1 MMKKCTLGVTAVAIL
16 AMSLNVAAEG
26 DPASYCKQA
35 AKLYEEDD
43 IAGAVEE
50 AKWCLESLEQL
61 QQSMKSDRFPQ
72 DVAGWKRGEIEQNK
86 MMGFSNIR
94 TEYNKGEQMIE
105 ASYTSGGGG
114 MGAMFSQMGLAGG
127 GKKVRLG
134 RYTGMV
140 MEEGSRNEIMISLKM
155 TPGMLNLSSSSAS
168 LDELTAFAKSFPVSD
183 IDQ

>member
-1 MMKKCTLGVTAVAIL
+1 MMKKCTLGVIAVAIL

-86 MMGFSNIR
+86 MMGFSSIR
-94 TEYNKGEQMIE
+94 TEYNKGDQMIE

-114 MGAMFSQMGLAGG
+114 MGAMFSQMGLVGG

-155 TPGMLNLSSSSAS
+155 TPGMLNLFSSSAS
-168 LDELTAFAKSFPVSD
+168 LDELTAFAKAFPVND
-183 IDQ
+183 IDR

>member
-1 MMKKCTLGVTAVAIL
+1 MKTYTLGITATAFL

-26 DPASYCKQA
+26 DPASYCKRA
-35 AKLYEEDD
+35 AKLFEEDD
-43 IAGAVEE
+43 IPGAVEE

-61 QQSMKSDRFPQ
+61 QQARQSDRFPQ

-86 MMGFSNIR
+86 MMGFSNIS
-94 TEYNKGEQMIE
+94 TEYSKGEQMIE

-140 MEEGSRNEIMISLKM
+140 MEEGDRNEIMISLKM
-155 TPGMLNLSSSSAS
+155 TPGMINLTSSSAS
-168 LDELTAFAKSFPVSD
+168 LDELTAFAKAFPISD

>member
-1 MMKKCTLGVTAVAIL
+1 MRKCTLGMTAIAL
-16 AMSLNVAAEG
+16 LSMSLNVVAEG

-61 QQSMKSDRFPQ
+61 QQARQSDRFPQ

-86 MMGFSNIR
+86 MMGFSNIS
-94 TEYNKGEQMIE
+94 TEYNKGEKMIE

-127 GKKVRLG
+127 GKKIRLG

-140 MEEGSRNEIMISLKM
+140 MEEGERNEIMISLKM
-155 TPGMLNLSSSSAS
+155 TPGMINLTSSSAS
-168 LDELTAFAKSFPVSD
+168 LDELTSFAKAFPISD